1 MHSGPFKDLVI
12 FCVSAACGWLV
23 QMNGAWLERDVSCV
37 DLEELGECSLMKE
50 TLCATEAD
58 LGAFQR
64 KYLEVMMVCG
74 P

>member
-1 MHSGPFKDLVI
+1 
-12 FCVSAACGWLV
+12 
-23 QMNGAWLERDVSCV
+23 MNGAWLERDVSCV